1 MKASR
6 SPLEATCVISTCAIA
21 NISAAERNR
30 ASQVIPQS
38 GFSKGKPNFDK
49 PVSSL
54 FGPDSRS
61 DRLHSLPTQTLFQ
74 KRDPKA
80 ERSPRSRRD
89 RPGSGAACDIFLA
102 KAKRRVS
109 SENDESH
116 SVACRRKDNRR
127 AGLRTR
133 LGRSDQRGARKVRRK
148 RWRAV
153 RSRFA

>member
-6 SPLEATCVISTCAIA
+6 SPLEATCVISTGGIA

-30 ASQVIPQS
+30 ASQVNPQT
-38 GFSKGKPNFDK
+38 GFSKRRPNFGK

-61 DRLHSLPTQTLFQ
+61 ARTLHSLPTQTLFR
-74 KRDPKA
+74 KRDPRA

-89 RPGSGAACDIFLA
+89 RPGSGGACDIFLA

-109 SENDESH
+109 SESDESH

-133 LGRSDQRGARKVRRK
+133 LG
-148 RWRAV
+148 
-153 RSRFA
+153 